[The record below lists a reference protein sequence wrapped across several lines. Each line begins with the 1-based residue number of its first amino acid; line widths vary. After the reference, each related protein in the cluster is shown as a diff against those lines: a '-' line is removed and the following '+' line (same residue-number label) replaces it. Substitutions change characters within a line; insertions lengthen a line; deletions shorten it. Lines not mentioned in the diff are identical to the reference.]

1 MKSAPIA
8 ALAALCL
15 ALLCSCAPD
24 AEHLPGAAPS
34 AASGSV
40 SDAMTVPT
48 AAPETTP
55 AATENPAGEIHRIS
69 NVREGFRY
77 EYSTFSYQ
85 PTGAD
90 PMAMGLLT
98 VLSYPDQ
105 TAQPLCHRTGCA
117 HDSPDCAAWLVPDG
131 TRITLAADGDT
142 LYLLHEDVDGGA
154 WLDARSLT
162 DDSTRILCALPQ
174 MECDREYQWELA
186 AADGAYL
193 YLNAASY
200 PSRVDLSVPHE
211 ERAGVMSVSKTD
223 GTPRLYENRE
233 TSPADNPRPEGM
245 RVNTTDIIHAEGR
258 SLYLWLWLSG
268 GGGEVWRLEP
278 DTGLWTMTARYIYGD
293 AWQEDDLS
301 DFDDR
306 IFPAEAPRPLPGGP
320 LVHADEQAGTLSSVD
335 AVTGQERL
343 LCSGL
348 PQAAGRIANYAVQ
361 ALPDWYVV
369 TVGWLDWT
377 TQEQWFRQFLVPA
390 AGGDPVELSFFQ
402 YSEPRGNQSV
412 YFMDQ
417 YGGQFYC
424 QYEIGASA
432 PIPALDKDGMP
443 YTYREY
449 SIRYGLLSVEDA
461 LAGRANFV
469 PLYAD

>member
-1 MKSAPIA
+1 MKDAPLA

-15 ALLCSCAPD
+15 ALLCGCAPD
-24 AEHLPGAAPS
+24 APDVPELPSTAETGAA
-34 AASGSV
+34 A
-40 SDAMTVPT
+40 T
-48 AAPETTP
+48 AAPTP
-55 AATENPAGEIHRIS
+55 AATENPAGDIHMIS
-69 NVREGFRY
+69 NVQDGFRY

-90 PMAMGLLT
+90 AMTMGLLT
-98 VLSYPDQ
+98 VLCYPGQ
-105 TAQPLCHRTGCA
+105 TAQPLCHRAGCA
-117 HDSPDCAAWLVPDG
+117 HDSPDCAAWVASDG
-131 TRITLAADGDT
+131 SRIRLAADGDT

-162 DDSTRILCALPQ
+162 DDSTRTLCALPQ
-174 MECDREYQWELA
+174 MECDREYQWELV

-200 PSRVDLSVPHE
+200 PARVDLSVPHE

-223 GTPRLYENRE
+223 GAPSLYENRQ
-233 TSPADNPRPEGM
+233 TAPADNPRPEGQ
-245 RVNTTDIIHAEGR
+245 RVNTTEVFHARDR

-268 GGGEVWRLEP
+268 DGAEVWRLDP
-278 DTGLWTMTARYIYGD
+278 DTGIWTMTARYTQSD
-293 AWQEDDLS
+293 FWQEDDLTGY
-301 DFDDR
+301 DDR
-306 IFPAEAPRPLPGGP
+306 IFPAEAPRQLPGGP
-320 LVHADEQAGTLSSVD
+320 LVHTDEQAGTLSAID

-343 LCSGL
+343 VCSGL
-348 PQAAGRIANYAVQ
+348 PQAAGRIANYDVQ
-361 ALPDWYVV
+361 ALPSWYVV

-377 TQEQWFRQFLVPA
+377 TQQQWFRQFLVPA
-390 AGGDPVELSFFQ
+390 EGGDPVEVTLSQ
-402 YSEPRGNQSV
+402 YSAPRGNQPVS
-412 YFMDQ
+412 FLDQ

-449 SIRYGLLSVEDA
+449 SILYGLLPVEDA
-461 LAGRANFV
+461 LASRGNYVR
-469 PLYAD
+469 LYQE

>member
-1 MKSAPIA
+1 MKHAPLA

-15 ALLCSCAPD
+15 ALLCSCSPDTPD
-24 AEHLPGAAPS
+24 AALPAASESGSGTAAAPT
-34 AASGSV
+34 AS
-40 SDAMTVPT
+40 
-48 AAPETTP
+48 PEPAP

-69 NVREGFRY
+69 NVQEGFRY
-77 EYSTFSYQ
+77 EYSTFTYQ

-90 PMAMGLLT
+90 AMTMGLLT

-105 TAQPLCHRTGCA
+105 TAQPLCHRAGCT

-142 LYLLHEDVDGGA
+142 LYLLHDDVDGGA

-162 DDSTRILCALPQ
+162 DDSTRLLCALPQ

-200 PSRVDLSVPHE
+200 PTRVDLSVPHE

-223 GTPRLYENRE
+223 GAPSLYENRK
-233 TSPADNPRPEGM
+233 TPPADSPRPENQVVSG
-245 RVNTTDIIHAEGR
+245 ASLFYAQGR
-258 SLYLWLWLSG
+258 SLYLWLWLGESG
-268 GGGEVWRLEP
+268 AEIWRLEP
-278 DTGLWTMTARYIYGD
+278 DTGSWTMTARYAQGD
-293 AWQEDDLS
+293 FWQEDDLTGY
-301 DFDDR
+301 DDR
-306 IFPAEAPRPLPGGP
+306 IFPAGTSRQLPGGP
-320 LVHADEQAGTLSSVD
+320 LVHADEQAGTLSAID

-348 PQAAGRIANYAVQ
+348 PQAAGRIADYDVQ

-402 YSEPRGNQSV
+402 YSEPRGSQSV
-412 YFMDQ
+412 HFMDQ

-461 LAGRANFV
+461 LAGRANFL